1 MSETT
6 TGPMSDTPAEQPA
19 TDSPPPAPQPA
30 DDGNEAAKYRRR
42 LRDTES
48 QRDQLAGRVETMQ
61 RSEAERLA
69 AVHLADGSDLWL
81 TGTTLADVL
90 DEDGNVSVEKITAV
104 AQQITAARPHW
115 HRREPAAAP
124 SSAVTANGKIDAA
137 PARTW
142 SDILGGSGG
151 NEG

>member
-6 TGPMSDTPAEQPA
+6 TGPVSDDTPTEQPA
-19 TDSPPPAPQPA
+19 TLPPPAAQPA
-30 DDGNEAAKYRRR
+30 DDDREAAKYRRR
-42 LRDTES
+42 LRDTEV
-48 QRDQLAGRVETMQ
+48 QRDQLASRVETMQ

-81 TGTTLADVL
+81 TGTTLADIL
-90 DEDGNVSVEKITAV
+90 DDDGNVSVEKITAT
-104 AQQITAARPHW
+104 AQQITATRPHW

-137 PARTW
+137 PTRTW
-142 SDILGGSGG
+142 SDVLGGSVSD
-151 NEG
+151 EG